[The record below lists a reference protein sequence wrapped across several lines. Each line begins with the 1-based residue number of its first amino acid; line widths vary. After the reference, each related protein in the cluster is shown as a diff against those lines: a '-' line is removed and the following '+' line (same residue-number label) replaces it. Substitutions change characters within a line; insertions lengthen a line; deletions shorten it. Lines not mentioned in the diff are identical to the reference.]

1 MLIPLKMPVGDSDY
15 ISIVDMQDC
24 CTEGVYDL
32 QGRLVSRGY
41 VGTGLA
47 PSHPRTPIPS
57 MKKGVYI
64 VGGRKYVVK

>member
-1 MLIPLKMPVGDSDY
+1 MLIPLKAPVGDSDY
-15 ISIVDMQDC
+15 ISIVDMQEHS
-24 CTEGVYDL
+24 TEGVYDL

-47 PSHPRTPIPS
+47 PSHPRTPAPS

-64 VGGRKYVVK
+64 VGGKKYVVK